1 MSDLKQL
8 FHSTIFAFDSTSSNR
23 ICSTLQVLPTNT
35 SAGAQQFVEN
45 YYITLNGTSLPLP
58 AFYASSNSKYTTCA
72 NPVTSDITINGAV
85 LTGGPEEYE
94 KMIKAQRQTPS
105 GIEARVK
112 YEVEGWDVHILNPE
126 FTLACPENLL
136 SEDSNN
142 SKPDK
147 RAKDNIKASLL
158 LQVTGTVSYGGDR
171 EAPKKMF
178 NDVFVLVPNWDTHVK
193 NPPRNA
199 RRWLIMSQNFRA
211 L

>member
-1 MSDLKQL
+1 
-8 FHSTIFAFDSTSSNR
+8 
-23 ICSTLQVLPTNT
+23 
-35 SAGAQQFVEN
+35 
-45 YYITLNGTSLPLP
+45 
-58 AFYASSNSKYTTCA
+58 
-72 NPVTSDITINGAV
+72 
-85 LTGGPEEYE
+85 
-94 KMIKAQRQTPS
+94 MIKAQRQTPS

-136 SEDSNN
+136 TTDTD
-142 SKPDK
+142 SKPDR

-158 LQVTGTVSYGGDR
+158 LQVTGTVSFGVDKD
-171 EAPKKMF
+171 APRKMF